1 MPILYVIAGPNGIGK
16 TTSSYDLVPAN
27 IPIVNSDEIAKEAR
41 SAGIVSANTQEYSNQ
56 EANRLIKDQLEKRNS
71 FAMETNLADD
81 QTWKFLIETQ
91 KTGYDVHLIY
101 LSTDKQEVL
110 NSRIAE
116 RVILGDH
123 YIRPDIVLQRYEASL
138 SLLNHYFDK
147 PVFLQLFD
155 NTKSIELKAEVK
167 QGEIVYLGEQLPE
180 WITMNLGHHLK
191 KELKQEA
198 KQGRS
203 FRELSTIDEVRKSYQ
218 QLKDK
223 NEELKKVIKPN
234 EPEIPKQ
241 ALGLKQAQKDE
252 QSEDQSQAH
261 SHRQKPK
268 M

>member
-41 SAGIVSANTQEYSNQ
+41 SAGIISANTQEYSNQ

-71 FAMETNLADD
+71 FAMETNLADN

-91 KTGYDVHLIY
+91 KTGYHVHLIY

-116 RVILGDH
+116 RVILGEH
-123 YIRPDIVLQRYEASL
+123 FVRPDIVQQRYIASL
-138 SLLNHYFDK
+138 KLLDHYFGK
-147 PVFLQLFD
+147 PDLLQLFD

-167 QGEIVYLGEQLPE
+167 QGEVVYLEKQLPD
-180 WITMNLGHHLK
+180 WITMNLAHHLK
-191 KELKQEA
+191 KELKQEK
-198 KQGRS
+198 KQGKN

-218 QLKDK
+218 QLKEK
-223 NEELKKVIKPN
+223 NEELKNVIKPN

-241 ALGLKQAQKDE
+241 SLGQKQAEKE
-252 QSEDQSQAH
+252 KPSKDQSQAH